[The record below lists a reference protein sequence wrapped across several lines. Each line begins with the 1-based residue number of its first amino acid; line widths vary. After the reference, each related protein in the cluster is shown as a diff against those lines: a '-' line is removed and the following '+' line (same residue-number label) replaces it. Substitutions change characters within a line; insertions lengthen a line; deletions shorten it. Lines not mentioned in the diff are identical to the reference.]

1 MWNNGFSEKRPQTGN
16 TFLRILIAS
25 GHQGSACTSH
35 VRETSFRILLL
46 LVVEQRACHLR
57 IDRVVIPIPSCAVN
71 LAAEHSRRYSAEK
84 CVELS
89 DTLGALKRRPFYWM
103 DYVVSNIE
111 ATTQPVSRL

>member
-1 MWNNGFSEKRPQTGN
+1 MWGRYQTPRLAFASSKDQPARPTCERPR
-16 TFLRILIAS
+16 F
-25 GHQGSACTSH
+25 
-35 VRETSFRILLL
+35 VFLLL
-46 LVVEQRACHLR
+46 LVLEQRACHLR
-57 IDRVVIPIPSCAVN
+57 IDRVVIPFPSCAVN

-103 DYVVSNIE
+103 GYVVSNIE